1 MKVGWRMEREE
12 HIKTIETVQK
22 FIYQKDFE
30 SLKKYIDLREIEIKN
45 MYDDNKSS
53 DYIDEL
59 VDNLK

>member
-1 MKVGWRMEREE
+1 MEREE

>member
-1 MKVGWRMEREE
+1 MEREE
-12 HIKTIETVQK
+12 HIETIKTVQK

>member
-1 MKVGWRMEREE
+1 MEREE
-12 HIKTIETVQK
+12 HIETIKTVQK

-30 SLKKYIDLREIEIKN
+30 SLKNYINLREIEIKN